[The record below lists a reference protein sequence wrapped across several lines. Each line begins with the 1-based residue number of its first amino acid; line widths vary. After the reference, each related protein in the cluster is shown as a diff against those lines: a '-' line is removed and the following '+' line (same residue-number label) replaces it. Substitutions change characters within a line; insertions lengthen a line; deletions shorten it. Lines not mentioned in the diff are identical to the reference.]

1 MPGMRSPRRSR
12 NPWWMLAIVVSL
24 GAILGIVIGE
34 ALVGYPVLSFL
45 SRDLHVGVDP
55 PFTVDLKFFTLTL
68 GFTFRL
74 NLAVPIGIVLAFWIF
89 RLLQ

>member
-1 MPGMRSPRRSR
+1 MRSGRRVR
-12 NPWWMLAIVVSL
+12 NPWWMLVVVVSL

-34 ALVGYPVLSFL
+34 ALVGYPGLAFL

-55 PFTVDLKFFTLTL
+55 PFTVDLKFFTFTL

-74 NLAVPIGIVLAFWIF
+74 NLAVPIGIIIAIWIF

>member
-1 MPGMRSPRRSR
+1 
-12 NPWWMLAIVVSL
+12 MLAIVVSL

-34 ALVGYPVLSFL
+34 AVAGYRALAFL

-55 PFTVDLKFFTLTL
+55 PFTVDLKFLTFTL

-74 NLAVPIGIVLAFWIF
+74 NLAVPIGIVVAVWIF

>member
-1 MPGMRSPRRSR
+1 MRSGRRVR
-12 NPWWMLAIVVSL
+12 NPWWMLVVVVSL

-34 ALVGYPVLSFL
+34 ALVGYPGLAFL

-55 PFTVDLKFFTLTL
+55 PFTVDLKFFTFTL

-74 NLAVPIGIVLAFWIF
+74 NLAVPIAIIIAIWIF

>member
-1 MPGMRSPRRSR
+1 MRSGRRARS
-12 NPWWMLAIVVSL
+12 PWWMLAVGVSL
-24 GAILGIVIGE
+24 GAILGLVIGE
-34 ALVGYPVLSFL
+34 ALEGYRALGFL

-74 NLAVPIGIVLAFWIF
+74 NLAVPIGVVIAIWIF

>member
-1 MPGMRSPRRSR
+1 MRAGRRAR
-12 NPWWMLAIVVSL
+12 NPWWVLAIVVSL

-34 ALVGYPVLSFL
+34 ALIGYPVLAFL
-45 SRDLHVGVDP
+45 SRDVHVGIDP
-55 PFTVDLKFFTLTL
+55 PFTADLKFLTVTL

-74 NLAVPIGIVLAFWIF
+74 NLAVPIGVVLAAWIF

>member
-1 MPGMRSPRRSR
+1 MRSGRRARS
-12 NPWWMLAIVVSL
+12 PWWMLAIVVSL

-34 ALVGYPVLSFL
+34 ALAGYPALGFL
-45 SRDLHVGVDP
+45 SRDLRFGVDP

-68 GFTFRL
+68 GFTFRV
-74 NLAVPIGIVLAFWIF
+74 NLAVPIGIVIAVWIF

>member
-1 MPGMRSPRRSR
+1 MRSGRRVR
-12 NPWWMLAIVVSL
+12 NPWWMLVVVVSL

-34 ALVGYPVLSFL
+34 ALVGYPVLAFL
-45 SRDLHVGVDP
+45 SRDLHVGGDP
-55 PFTVDLKFFTLTL
+55 PFTVDLKFFTFTL

-74 NLAVPIGIVLAFWIF
+74 NLAVPIGIIIAIWIF